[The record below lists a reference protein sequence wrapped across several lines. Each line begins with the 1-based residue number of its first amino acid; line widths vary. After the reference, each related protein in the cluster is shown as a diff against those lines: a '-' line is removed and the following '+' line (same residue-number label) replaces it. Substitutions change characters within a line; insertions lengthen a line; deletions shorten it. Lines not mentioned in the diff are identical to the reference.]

1 MASATTRAARLSAGL
16 LGAAAALTLFASSAG
31 AAGIPSG
38 DYVCSSSY
46 GYAGTV
52 NIKRDNKYSINDGKT
67 GKYSFS
73 RKHKTL
79 NFKTGDYK
87 GFFGSFIKADKT
99 IEVFDSKSG
108 DYLWACYR

>member
-1 MASATTRAARLSAGL
+1 MTGRTIRGAL
-16 LGAAAALTLFASSAG
+16 LGAAAALMLFTASAG
-31 AAGIPSG
+31 AAQIPKG

-52 NIKRDNKYSINDGKT
+52 NIKNDNKYSVNDGKLGRYT
-67 GKYSFS
+67 FS

-87 GFFGSFIKADKT
+87 SFFGSYVKDAKG
-99 IEVFDSKSG
+99 FDVYDLKSG
-108 DYLWACYR
+108 DHLWACYR